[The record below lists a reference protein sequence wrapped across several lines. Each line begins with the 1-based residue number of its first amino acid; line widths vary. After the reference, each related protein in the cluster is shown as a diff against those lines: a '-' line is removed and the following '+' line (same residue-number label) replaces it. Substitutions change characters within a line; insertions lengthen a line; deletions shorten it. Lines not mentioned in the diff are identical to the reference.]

1 MRNSTL
7 KRLKSFKPVFV
18 VVLLG
23 VTSQVALN
31 YFGTDVLSCGQ
42 YGNKSIGFANFFT
55 HNRIASFEFDTK
67 DNLFCCCIV
76 SNFKTKHETH
86 SMI

>member
-55 HNRIASFEFDTK
+55 HNRIASFELDTE
-67 DNLFCCCIV
+67 DNSCCIV
-76 SNFKTKHETH
+76 SDLKAKQ
-86 SMI
+86 I